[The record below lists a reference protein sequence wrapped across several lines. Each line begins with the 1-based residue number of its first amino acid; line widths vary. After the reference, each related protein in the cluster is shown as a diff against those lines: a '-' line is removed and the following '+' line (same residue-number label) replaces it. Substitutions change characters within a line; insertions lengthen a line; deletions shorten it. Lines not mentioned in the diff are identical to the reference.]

1 MADTSLRQ
9 RADFPEVKDKI
20 LNEIEVSS
28 DSEYFGITIRF
39 QDNTTLNFTVEP
51 SVVVFP
57 VLAAWQNGECQ
68 TSCGIGNLPSTTALG
83 IEKVCQ
89 QNIGQLQRSLCR

>member
-1 MADTSLRQ
+1 MANHSLRQ

-20 LNEIEVSS
+20 LTEIEVSS

-51 SVVVFP
+51 CVAVFP
-57 VLAAWQNGECQ
+57 VLADWQDGE
-68 TSCGIGNLPSTTALG
+68 
-83 IEKVCQ
+83 EKTIKKYNPV
-89 QNIGQLQRSLCR
+89 RSKVPRT